1 MKKFSN
7 ITNQK
12 VGQEPSKETKTNE
25 QDAFRMKLLNLMDS
39 YLTIQTY
46 GPIDRYLRA
55 GTIKIMGK
63 EIFAEALIN
72 IMGEKSLKEQTKL
85 LESLKSGVRD
95 WELIDERIEEVNVKI
110 AESQEKSKMLI
121 HRNKIIS
128 IYEKYGQDEEMLM
141 AMTEKSCER
150 IKTAEKARIMSVT
163 AEYMSIEG
171 KYPKA
176 TFEKISEK
184 FNERYKHLTSIE

>member
-7 ITNQK
+7 ITNQE
-12 VGQEPSKETKTNE
+12 VGKEPNKDTRINE
-25 QDAFRMKLLNLMDS
+25 QETLKMKLLNLMDN

-85 LESLKSGVRD
+85 LESLKSGLRD

-128 IYEKYGQDEEMLM
+128 IYEKYGNDEEMLM
-141 AMTEKSCER
+141 TMTEKSCEK
-150 IKTAEKARIMSVT
+150 IKTAEKARIMSIT
-163 AEYMSIEG
+163 AEYMSMEG

-184 FNERYKHLTSIE
+184 FSNRYKNLITK

>member
-55 GTIKIMGK
+55 GSIKIMGK

-72 IMGEKSLKEQTKL
+72 IIGEKSLKEQTKL
-85 LESLKSGVRD
+85 LESLKSEMRD
-95 WELIDERIEEVNVKI
+95 WELIDEKIEAVSNKI
-110 AESQEKSKMLI
+110 VESQEKSKTLI

-128 IYEKYGQDEEMLM
+128 IYEKYGNDEEMLM
-141 AMTEKSCER
+141 TMTEKSCEK
-150 IKTAEKARIMSVT
+150 IKTAEKARAMSVT

-171 KYPKA
+171 KYPKQA
-176 TFEKISEK
+176 FEKISEK
-184 FNERYKHLTSIE
+184 FNERYKHLTSIK

>member
-7 ITNQK
+7 ITNQE
-12 VGQEPSKETKTNE
+12 VGKEPNKDTRINE
-25 QDAFRMKLLNLMDS
+25 QETLKMKLLNLMDN
-39 YLTIQTY
+39 YLKIQTY

-85 LESLKSGVRD
+85 LESLKSGLRD

-128 IYEKYGQDEEMLM
+128 IYEKYGNDEEMLM
-141 AMTEKSCER
+141 TMTEKSCEK
-150 IKTAEKARIMSVT
+150 IKTAEKARIMSIT
-163 AEYMSIEG
+163 AEYMSMEG

-184 FNERYKHLTSIE
+184 FSNRYKNLITK